1 MNKTWK
7 RQVFRHT
14 ALYTAILMFSHTGG
28 GGGAQAQTQTQ
39 THKYAIVMNGQ
50 NLPEVKWGQDYKK
63 LAQKSNE
70 RQFTHTTNFHIKKNV
85 TLSFNN
91 IDEVVAE
98 KKDVVV
104 FGTATYLPPYGKVS
118 GFDAD
123 KLKKRGDALGWIK
136 TTKPGLVGYSYEGV
150 TCQNNYNNASSGCPE
165 LIYKTQFSFGQQ
177 GLKKKT
183 TGGLD
188 IAEDKSRDN
197 SPIYKLQDYPGLG
210 VSFNL
215 SSESLVKSIKYN
227 KIISSFSEGVTQ
239 QNGTQNQHKDKNLVY
254 TTGDYQY
261 KNKYSS
267 RYVGQN
273 EHSAIAFYL
282 NAKLHLLDKK
292 NIKNIAQ
299 GKTVNLGTLKSYV
312 EPTAEWKNKRQN
324 YFQGNWT
331 FEDKGT
337 VSVKLKLPEVKAG
350 RCVNKNNPNPNAK
363 APSPALT
370 APALWFGPVQNG
382 KVQMYSASVSTYPD
396 SSSSQI
402 FLQNLSRKDDTSKPG
417 RYSLKPLSTSEIKSK
432 EPNFTGRQTII
443 RLDGRVQQIKLGQ
456 SNNEVVGFNG
466 NSNNATFGIV
476 SEGSFMPDTSEWK
489 KVLLPWTV
497 RVFADDSKFKE
508 FNKEEKDNK
517 PKYSQKY
524 RSRDNGKRERN
535 LGDIVNSPIVAVGGY
550 LATSANDGMV
560 HIFKK
565 GNGGDERN
573 YSLKLSYIPGTMPR
587 KDIENKDSTLAKELR
602 AFAEKG
608 YVGDRYGVDGGFVLR
623 QVNLNGKDHVFMF
636 GAMGFGGRGAYA
648 LDLTKAD
655 GSDPTKAS
663 LFDVK
668 DNGNNGNNGNNRVE
682 LGYTVGTP
690 QIGKT
695 HNGKYAA
702 FLASGYATKKID
714 DPTNK
719 TALYVYDLEN
729 NGNLIKKIEV
739 KDGKGGLSSPT
750 LVDKDLDGT
759 VDIAYAGDRGG
770 KMYRF
775 DLSGQSPDQ
784 WTVRPIFE
792 GTKPITS
799 APAISQLKDKRV
811 VIFGTGSDLS
821 EEDVDNMEEQYI
833 YGIFDDDTATTGT
846 VNFSGSGGGLLE
858 QVLSRDNDNKT
869 LFLTDYKRSDGS
881 GSKGW
886 VVKLKDGQRVTV
898 KPTVVLRT
906 AFVTI
911 RKYND
916 GGCGAETAI
925 LGINTADGGKLTKKS
940 ARPIVPDANKD
951 VAQYSGHKQT
961 TKGKSIP
968 IGCMQKGN
976 EIVCP
981 NGYVYDKPVNV
992 RYLDEKKTDGFSTTA
1007 DGDAGGSGIDPAG
1020 KRSGKNNRCFS
1031 QKGVRTLLMNDLDS
1045 LDITGPTCGMKRISW
1060 REVFY

>member
-1 MNKTWK
+1 MNEQNQLKVKQEGLYSTLREK
-7 RQVFRHT
+7 DRERKFIYNRGRQ
-14 ALYTAILMFSHTGG
+14 GG
-28 GGGAQAQTQTQ
+28 GSVFFDNTDTL
-39 THKYAIVMNGQ
+39 V
-50 NLPEVKWGQDYKK
+50 
-63 LAQKSNE
+63 S
-70 RQFTHTTNFHIKKNV
+70 RQSGT
-85 TLSFNN
+85 
-91 IDEVVAE
+91 A
-98 KKDVVV
+98 V

-118 GFDAD
+118 GFDER
-123 KLKKRGDALGWIK
+123 KLKERNNAVDWIH
-136 TTKPGLVGYSYEGV
+136 TTRAGLAGYAYTNVICRSSDQCPQLVYETKFSFDGIGLVK
-150 TCQNNYNNASSGCPE
+150 NAGR
-165 LIYKTQFSFGQQ
+165 
-177 GLKKKT
+177 
-183 TGGLD
+183 LD
-188 IAEDKSRDN
+188 RHSDPSREN
-197 SPIYKLQDYPGLG
+197 SPIYKLKDHPWLG

-215 SSESLVKSIKYN
+215 GSENTVKNGNSFN
-227 KIISSFSEGVTQ
+227 RLISSFSEDNNNQTIVSTTRGHLISLGDQ
-239 QNGTQNQHKDKNLVY
+239 Q
-254 TTGDYQY
+254 
-261 KNKYSS
+261 
-267 RYVGQN
+267 R
-273 EHSAIAFYL
+273 EHTAMAYYL

-292 NIKNIAQ
+292 GIKDIAQ
-299 GKTVNLGTLKSYV
+299 GKTVDLGTLRPRV
-312 EPTAEWKNKRQN
+312 EAKVRRGENLLNFWATWKI
-324 YFQGNWT
+324 
-331 FEDKGT
+331 EDKGNIT
-337 VSVKLKLPEVKAG
+337 VRLDLPEVKAG
-350 RCVNKNNPNPNAK
+350 RCINKQNPNPNAK
-363 APSPALT
+363 ALSPALT

-382 KVQMYSASVSTYPD
+382 KAEMYSASVSTYPD
-396 SSSSQI
+396 SSSSRI
-402 FLQNLSRKDDTSKPG
+402 FLQNLKRKNDPNKPG
-417 RYSLKPLSTSEIKSK
+417 RYSLADLSASDIQSK
-432 EPNFTGRQTII
+432 EPTFTSRQTVI
-443 RLDGRVQQIKLGQ
+443 RLDKGVHQIKLQG
-456 SNNEVVGFNG
+456 NEVTGFNG

-476 SEGSFMPDTSEWK
+476 SEGSFMPDASEWK

-497 RVFADDSKFKE
+497 RASNDDGQFNT
-508 FNKEEKDNK
+508 FNKKENNGK
-517 PKYSQKY
+517 PTYSQKY
-524 RSRDNGKRERN
+524 RSRDNSKRERD

-565 GNGGDERN
+565 GNGDARN

-587 KDIENKDSTLAKELR
+587 QYFDNDTSALKDSTLAQELR
-602 AFAEKG
+602 TFAEKG

-623 QVNLNGKDHVFMF
+623 EVERGGKKHVFMF

-648 LDLTKAD
+648 LDLTKVD
-655 GSDPTKAS
+655 SNNPTAVS

-668 DNGNNGNNGNNRVE
+668 NDNNNGNNGVK

-702 FLASGYATKKID
+702 FLASGYATKDINSND
-714 DPTNK
+714 NT

-729 NGNLIKKIEV
+729 NNGTPIAKIEV

-770 KMYRF
+770 NMYRF
-775 DLSGQSPDQ
+775 DLSGNNPTKWSA
-784 WTVRPIFE
+784 RAIFS
-792 GTKPITS
+792 GNKPITS

-821 EEDVDNMEEQYI
+821 EEDVDKKDEQYI
-833 YGIFDDDTATTGT
+833 YGIFDDDTATSNVDVKLKGL
-846 VNFSGSGGGLLE
+846 GGGLLE
-858 QVLSRDNDNKT
+858 QVLEQKDKT

-911 RKYND
+911 RKYTDN
-916 GGCGAETAI
+916 GCGAETAI

-951 VAQYSGHKQT
+951 VAQYSGHK
-961 TKGKSIP
+961 KGINGKSIP
-968 IGCMQKGN
+968 IGCMWKNN
-976 EIVCP
+976 ETVCP

-1045 LDITGPTCGMKRISW
+1045 LDITGPMCGMKRISW

>member
-1 MNKTWK
+1 MNKTLK

-14 ALYTAILMFSHTGG
+14 ALYAAILMFSHTGG
-28 GGGAQAQTQTQ
+28 GGGAQAQTRN
-39 THKYAIVMNGQ
+39 YAIVMNERNQ
-50 NLPEVKWGQDYKK
+50 PEVRWNGSYSIKDKDRKREYIHYKYK
-63 LAQKSNE
+63 TGGGS
-70 RQFTHTTNFHIKKNV
+70 V
-85 TLSFNN
+85 SFNN
-91 IDEVVAE
+91 SDELVSRQSGTA
-98 KKDVVV
+98 V

-123 KLKKRGDALGWIK
+123 GLEKRNNAAGWIH
-136 TTKPGLVGYSYEGV
+136 TTQAGLAGYAYTDVICRSNQCPQLVYE
-150 TCQNNYNNASSGCPE
+150 T
-165 LIYKTQFSFGQQ
+165 KFSFDGI
-177 GLKKKT
+177 GLAKNA
-183 TGGLD
+183 GSLD
-188 IAEDKSRDN
+188 RHPDPSREN
-197 SPIYKLQDYPGLG
+197 SPIYKLKDHPWLG

-215 SSESLVKSIKYN
+215 GSENTVKDGKSFN
-227 KIISSFSEGVTQ
+227 KLISSFSEG
-239 QNGTQNQHKDKNLVY
+239 NNNQTIVS
-254 TTGDYQY
+254 TTRGHSISLSDW
-261 KNKYSS
+261 K
-267 RYVGQN
+267 R
-273 EHSAIAFYL
+273 EHTAMAYYL

-292 NIKNIAQ
+292 GIEDIAQ
-299 GKTVNLGTLKSYV
+299 GKTVDLGTLRPRV
-312 EPTAEWKNKRQN
+312 EATVRRGELLNFWATWKI
-324 YFQGNWT
+324 
-331 FEDKGT
+331 EDKGNIT
-337 VSVKLKLPEVKAG
+337 VRLGLPEVKAG
-350 RCVNKNNPNPNAK
+350 RCVNKANPNPNAK

-370 APALWFGPVQNG
+370 APALWFGPVKDG
-382 KVQMYSASVSTYPD
+382 KAEMYSASVSTYPD
-396 SSSSQI
+396 SSSSRI
-402 FLQNLSRKDDTSKPG
+402 YLQNLKRKTDPGKPG
-417 RYSLKPLSTSEIKSK
+417 RHSLETLTENDIKSR

-443 RLDGRVQQIKLGQ
+443 RLNGGVREIKLDR
-456 SNNEVVGFNG
+456 NNTEVVNFNG
-466 NSNNATFGIV
+466 NDGNNDTFGIV
-476 SEGSFMPDTSEWK
+476 KDLGVEPDTSEWK

-497 RVFADDSKFKE
+497 RGFADDRKFKA
-508 FNKEEKDNK
+508 FNKEENNDNK

-524 RSRDNGKRERN
+524 RSRDNNKGERN
-535 LGDIVNSPIVAVGGY
+535 LGDIVNSPIVAVGEY

-560 HIFKK
+560 HIFKQS
-565 GNGGDERN
+565 GGDKRSYN
-573 YSLKLSYIPGTMPR
+573 LKLSYIPGTMPR
-587 KDIENKDSTLAKELR
+587 KDIQNTESTLAKELR
-602 AFAEKG
+602 TFAEKG

-623 QVNLNGKDHVFMF
+623 KVDNLNGQNRVFMF

-655 GSDPTKAS
+655 GSDPTAVS

-668 DNGNNGNNGNNRVE
+668 DNGNNGNNRVE

-695 HNGKYAA
+695 HDGKYAA
-702 FLASGYATKKID
+702 FLASGYATKEIITSGD
-714 DPTNK
+714 NK
-719 TALYVYDLEN
+719 TALYVYDLEG
-729 NGNLIKKIEV
+729 NGTNNLIKKIEV
-739 KDGKGGLSSPT
+739 PGGKGGLSSPT

-770 KMYRF
+770 NMYRF
-775 DLSGQSPDQ
+775 DLSSQDPQQ
-784 WTVRPIFE
+784 WSVRTIFE

-858 QVLSRDNDNKT
+858 QVLRRDNDNKT

-881 GSKGW
+881 GNKGW

-911 RKYND
+911 HKYTGTD
-916 GGCGAETAI
+916 KCGAETAI

-940 ARPIVPDANKD
+940 ARPIVPEANTA
-951 VAQYSGHKQT
+951 VAQYSGHKKGT
-961 TKGKSIP
+961 NGKSIP
-968 IGCMQKGN
+968 IGCMQKSN

>member
-1 MNKTWK
+1 
-7 RQVFRHT
+7 
-14 ALYTAILMFSHTGG
+14 
-28 GGGAQAQTQTQ
+28 
-39 THKYAIVMNGQ
+39 MNGQ
-50 NLPEVKWGQDYKK
+50 KLPEVKNRNQSSNQDKR
-63 LAQKSNE
+63 
-70 RQFTHTTNFHIKKNV
+70 RQATFTARFIGAKRNTTF
-85 TLSFNN
+85 SFDNT
-91 IDEVVAE
+91 DELVAE

-104 FGTATYLPPYGKVS
+104 FGAATYLPPYGKVS
-118 GFDAD
+118 GFDD
-123 KLKKRGDALGWIK
+123 KRLAERKNALDWIG
-136 TTKPGLVGYSYEGV
+136 TTAPGLVGYSYQGS
-150 TCQNNYNNASSGCPE
+150 TCNSGDCPDVS
-165 LIYKTQFSFGQQ
+165 YKTQFTFGNQ
-177 GLKKKT
+177 GLKRKT
-183 TGGLD
+183 NGRLD
-188 IAEDKSRDN
+188 IDEDKSRNN
-197 SPIYKLQDYPGLG
+197 SLIYKLSDYSWLG

-215 SSESLVKSIKYN
+215 SSESIVESKKLKKVE
-227 KIISSFSEGVTQ
+227 SSFNEEVTQ
-239 QNGTQNQHKDKNLVY
+239 NNGTFSQYKDKNLIY
-254 TTGDYQY
+254 TTGDVRNRDNQAHRD
-261 KNKYSS
+261 KPHA
-267 RYVGQN
+267 V
-273 EHSAIAFYL
+273 AFYL

-292 NIKNIAQ
+292 QIKDIMR
-299 GKTVNLGTLKSYV
+299 GSELNLGDLKTRI
-312 EPTAEWKNKRQN
+312 EPTDAWKNKRHR
-324 YFQGNWT
+324 T
-331 FEDKGT
+331 LT
-337 VSVKLKLPEVKAG
+337 VGQWEFKDTGKISVKLKLPEVKAG
-350 RCVNKNNPNPNAK
+350 RCINKPNPNPK
-363 APSPALT
+363 AQALSPALT

-396 SSSSQI
+396 SSSSRI
-402 FLQNLSRKDDTSKPG
+402 FLQNLERKTDPGRPG
-417 RYSLKPLSTSEIKSK
+417 RYSLADLAKSDI
-432 EPNFTGRQTII
+432 ENRQPNFTGRQTII
-443 RLDGRVQQIKLGQ
+443 RLDGGVQQIKLDK
-456 SNNEVVGFNG
+456 NNEATGLNG
-466 NSNNATFGIV
+466 NDGKNDTFGIV
-476 SEGSFMPDTSEWK
+476 KDLGVDPNANEWK

-497 RVFADDSKFKE
+497 RGFSNDNEFVK
-508 FNKEEKDNK
+508 FNKESD
-517 PKYSQKY
+517 KYSQRY
-524 RSRDNGKRERN
+524 RIRNTSNGERN

-560 HIFKK
+560 HIFKQS
-565 GNGGDERN
+565 GGDKRSYN
-573 YSLKLSYIPGTMPR
+573 LKLSYIPGTMPR

-623 QVNLNGKDHVFMF
+623 QVNNLNGQDRVFMF

-655 GSDPTKAS
+655 GSDPTAVS

-668 DNGNNGNNGNNRVE
+668 NDNNGKNSNNSNNSVQ

-702 FLASGYATKKID
+702 FLASGYATKDID
-714 DPTNK
+714 NGENK
-719 TALYVYDLEN
+719 TALYVYDLESS
-729 NGNLIKKIEV
+729 GTLIKKIDV
-739 KDGKGGLSSPT
+739 PGGKGGLSSPT
-750 LVDKDLDGT
+750 LVDKDLDGI

-770 KMYRF
+770 NMYRF
-775 DLSGQSPDQ
+775 DLSNQDPSQ
-784 WTVRPIFE
+784 WTVRTIFS
-792 GTKPITS
+792 GNKPITS

-821 EEDVDNMEEQYI
+821 EEDVDNNDIQSI
-833 YGIFDDDTATTGT
+833 YGIFDNDTDTGFAQDGQG
-846 VNFSGSGGGLLE
+846 NGLLE
-858 QVLSRDNDNKT
+858 QVLEKDKDGKT
-869 LFLTDYKRSDGS
+869 LFLSDYKRSNGS
-881 GSKGW
+881 GDKGW
-886 VVKLKDGQRVTV
+886 VVKLEAGQRVTV

-911 RKYND
+911 HKYTGTD
-916 GGCGAETAI
+916 KCGAETAI

-940 ARPIVPDANKD
+940 ARPIVPDANQA

-1007 DGDAGGSGIDPAG
+1007 DGDAGGSGIDPDG

>member
-1 MNKTWK
+1 
-7 RQVFRHT
+7 
-14 ALYTAILMFSHTGG
+14 A
-28 GGGAQAQTQTQ
+28 Q
-39 THKYAIVMNGQ
+39 THKYAIIMNEGNQ
-50 NLPEVKWGQDYKK
+50 PEVRWNGSYSIKDKDRKREYIHYKYNTGGG
-63 LAQKSNE
+63 S
-70 RQFTHTTNFHIKKNV
+70 V
-85 TLSFNN
+85 SFNN
-91 IDEVVAE
+91 SDELVSRQSGTA
-98 KKDVVV
+98 V

-123 KLKKRGDALGWIK
+123 ALKERNNAAGWIR
-136 TTKPGLVGYSYEGV
+136 TTRIALAGYSYEGV
-150 TCQNNYNNASSGCPE
+150 VCRSGTDCPK
-165 LIYKTQFSFGQQ
+165 LVYKTRFSFDNPDLVKNAGR
-177 GLKKKT
+177 
-183 TGGLD
+183 LD
-188 IAEDKSRDN
+188 RHPDPSREN
-197 SPIYKLQDYPGLG
+197 SPIYKLKDHPWLG

-215 SSESLVKSIKYN
+215 SAEGTAKDGKTINKLV
-227 KIISSFSEGVTQ
+227 SSFYEKNS
-239 QNGTQNQHKDKNLVY
+239 NNNLVY
-254 TTGDYQY
+254 TTEGRDISLGDWQREKTAMAY
-261 KNKYSS
+261 
-267 RYVGQN
+267 
-273 EHSAIAFYL
+273 YL

-292 NIKNIAQ
+292 GIKDIT
-299 GKTVNLGTLKSYV
+299 GKTVQLGVLKPSIDV
-312 EPTAEWKNKRQN
+312 KTQKTGLAGILSFWASWDIKDTGQIP
-324 YFQGNWT
+324 
-331 FEDKGT
+331 
-337 VSVKLKLPEVKAG
+337 VKLSLTQVKAG
-350 RCVNKNNPNPNAK
+350 RCINKPNPNPNK
-363 APSPALT
+363 KNLSPALT

-382 KVQMYSASVSTYPD
+382 KAEMYSASVSTYPD

-417 RYSLKPLSTSEIKSK
+417 RYSLKPLSDTQIKSK
-432 EPNFTGRQTII
+432 EPNFTGRQTVI
-443 RLDGRVQQIKLGQ
+443 RLDKGVHQIKLQG
-456 SNNEVVGFNG
+456 NEVANFNG
-466 NSNNATFGIV
+466 NDGKNDTFGIV

-497 RVFADDSKFKE
+497 RGLDNDNQFKI
-508 FNKEEKDNK
+508 FNQEAKDGK
-517 PKYSQKY
+517 PKYSQRY
-524 RSRDNGKRERN
+524 RIRENGNNGKRD

-565 GNGGDERN
+565 GNGDARD

-587 KDIENKDSTLAKELR
+587 KNIENNDSTLAKELR

-623 QVNLNGKDHVFMF
+623 QVELSGKKHVFMF

-648 LDLTKAD
+648 LDLTKAEN
-655 GSDPTKAS
+655 GNPTAVS

-668 DNGNNGNNGNNRVE
+668 NDDKNNNGVK

-695 HNGKYAA
+695 HDGKYAA
-702 FLASGYATKKID
+702 FLASGYATKDINNGE
-714 DPTNK
+714 NK

-729 NGNLIKKIEV
+729 NNGTPIAKIEV

-770 KMYRF
+770 NMYRF
-775 DLSGQSPDQ
+775 DLKDWS
-784 WTVRPIFE
+784 VRTIFQ

-821 EEDVDNMEEQYI
+821 EDDVDNTDEQHI
-833 YGIFDDDTATTGT
+833 YGIFDDDTATTGS
-846 VNFSGSGGGLLE
+846 VNFSGTGGGLLE
-858 QVLSRDNDNKT
+858 QHLTQENKT

-886 VVKLKDGQRVTV
+886 MVKLQPGQRVTV

-911 RKYND
+911 HKYTGTD
-916 GGCGAETAI
+916 KCGAETAI

-940 ARPIVPDANKD
+940 ARPIVPAANSK
-951 VAQYSGHKQT
+951 VAQYSGDKKT
-961 TKGKSIP
+961 SSGKSIP
-968 IGCMQKGN
+968 IGCMEKDNG
-976 EIVCP
+976 IVCP

-1045 LDITGPTCGMKRISW
+1045 LDITGPMCGMKRISW